1 MNGMVSYEYNMD
13 WFILTWQAMHLCTQ
27 MLKTGAISLPGKLLF
42 CLLRLCPKPLIDR
55 RLLLRLRTVPALTFI
70 MQNPF

>member
-27 MLKTGAISLPGKLLF
+27 MLKTGAISLTGKLLF
-42 CLLRLCPKPLIDR
+42 CLPGLCPNPLIDR
-55 RLLLRLRTVPALTFI
+55 RLLLRLRTVPALTFAL
-70 MQNPF
+70 